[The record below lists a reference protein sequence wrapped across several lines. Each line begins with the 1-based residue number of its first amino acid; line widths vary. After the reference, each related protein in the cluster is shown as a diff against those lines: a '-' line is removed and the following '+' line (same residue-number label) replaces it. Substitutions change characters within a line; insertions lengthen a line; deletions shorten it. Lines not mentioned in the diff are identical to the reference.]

1 MDPNGL
7 DISIFDGSRRAAEPF
22 DEGPAADKA
31 QLFMVPGLPQEMLAG
46 AEADLEPDVLDRDVE
61 QVRQAGRR
69 RVFEVEA
76 EKRHELAEQALF
88 PRAQGLAFAPAI
100 GPDRPGLGH
109 GYPLSRLPILLRHSP
124 PCAWHPR
131 VFFFVKVD

>member
-7 DISIFDGSRRAAEPF
+7 DISIFDGSKQAAEPV
-22 DEGPAADKA
+22 DEGLAADKA

-69 RVFEVEA
+69 AGF
-76 EKRHELAEQALF
+76 
-88 PRAQGLAFAPAI
+88 
-100 GPDRPGLGH
+100 
-109 GYPLSRLPILLRHSP
+109 
-124 PCAWHPR
+124 
-131 VFFFVKVD
+131 